1 MKESLKQVLKINSDP
16 LAILI
21 NTSFEQ
27 EDLSKPS
34 VIAVRLKLIVA
45 IYSYLRIFR
54 LYNLAVG
61 IFFLPITRISSYLPS
76 TSSPVHEVSVIREV
90 PLKIL

>member
-54 LYNLAVG
+54 SYNLAVG
-61 IFFLPITRISSYLPS
+61 IFFSRQHGSQVTYPVLLPQFMKFL
-76 TSSPVHEVSVIREV
+76 
-90 PLKIL
+90 